1 MVYKL
6 ILLTIYSSPNLFQKE
21 LPVWIREEEKDK
33 KEKKKIEE
41 KDEKHIKTD
50 LKYES

>member
-1 MVYKL
+1 M
-6 ILLTIYSSPNLFQKE
+6 
-21 LPVWIREEEKDK
+21 

-50 LKYES
+50 LKYESQVKGKLSAVKESRFERKETVDMTIL